1 MNNDERTNMDRVT
14 IDIDGGK
21 LTLIRRTWS
30 RGTSSRDMHK
40 APRMYVS
47 VADGSVMEHLANRTR
62 RPYNVYKTLIHAS
75 SLKGVLNLSKLS
87 WDQFAGCTCHCSPG
101 FVLASQSVTIEG
113 ETFYNWD
120 AWLELDGAVSHVN
133 FKKPA
138 LI

>member
-1 MNNDERTNMDRVT
+1 MDRVT

-21 LTLIRRTWS
+21 LTLIRRTWGN
-30 RGTSSRDMHK
+30 GTSSRDMHK

-75 SLKGVLNLSKLS
+75 SLKGVLDLSKLS

-101 FVLASQSVTIEG
+101 FVLAAQSVTIEG
-113 ETFYNWD
+113 ESFHNWD
-120 AWLELDGAVSHVN
+120 AWLELDGATSHVN